1 MWKFSTFLLTALP
14 LPLILSGCAPERE
27 YSVPSSDNVSISY
40 RVQGEGKPALV
51 FVHGWSCDKSY
62 WRFQVPYFAKRH
74 RVVTIDLAGHGRSGL
89 DREAWTME
97 AFGADVAAVV
107 KKLDL
112 NQVVLVGHSMG
123 ADVVVE
129 AVQQITERVTGLVA
143 VDAFHSLKTRLSPQQ
158 IEQFIAPFR
167 ADFAGTTDRFVRRL
181 FAPTSDPALVQ
192 ETATDMSQA
201 PREVALASM
210 EALHKWRSE
219 QLVEAVG
226 KVTVPIVAI
235 NSDTRPSDVQSFE
248 SAFSSFKFV
257 IMSGVGHF
265 PMLEDPQTFNDRLA
279 ETINELSR

>member
-1 MWKFSTFLLTALP
+1 MKESSTSLLIMLP
-14 LPLILSGCAPERE
+14 SLLILSGCAPERE
-27 YSVPSSDNVSISY
+27 YRVPSSDNVSISY
-40 RVQGEGKPALV
+40 SVQGEGKPALV

-74 RVVTIDLAGHGRSGL
+74 RVVTIDLAGHGKSGL
-89 DREAWTME
+89 DRKAWTME

-112 NQVVLVGHSMG
+112 KQVVLVGHSMG
-123 ADVVVE
+123 ADVIVE
-129 AVQQITERVTGLVA
+129 AVQQIPERVIGLVA
-143 VDAFHSLKTRLSPQQ
+143 VDAFRSLKMRLSPQQ

-181 FAPTSDPALVQ
+181 FGPASEHALVQ

-235 NSDTRPSDVQSFE
+235 NSDMRPSDVQSFE
-248 SAFSSFKFV
+248 STFSSFKFV

-265 PMLEDPQTFNDRLA
+265 AMLEDPKTFNRLLA